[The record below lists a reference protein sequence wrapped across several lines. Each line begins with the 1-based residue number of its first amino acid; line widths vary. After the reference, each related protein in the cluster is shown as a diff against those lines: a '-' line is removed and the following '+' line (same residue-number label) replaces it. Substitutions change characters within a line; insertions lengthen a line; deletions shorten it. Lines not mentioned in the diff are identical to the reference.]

1 MPMEAKSKFMDKSIS
16 PRFTWLPM
24 VALLCGPALVLGQYL
39 VWAYAPV
46 EQTMGDAQKIF
57 YVHVP
62 LAWWGLIAFFTVFVS
77 GILYLWKRNPF
88 FDQLAGVAAE
98 TGVLFAGLALIT
110 GALWARSAWG
120 VWWTWDP
127 RLTTTLIMWF
137 VYAGYLVVR
146 VAGPGGERGAAI
158 RAVLGIAAFLD
169 VPLVFLSAKL
179 WRGIHPGAM
188 ASSGGGLESEMLTTL
203 LVCLGG
209 WGLMWLCLLGI
220 RLRQALLRVR
230 IEAAEATEEG

>member
-1 MPMEAKSKFMDKSIS
+1 MDNSIS
-16 PRFTWLPM
+16 PRFTWLPLTWLPL

-110 GALWARSAWG
+110 GSLWARSSWG

-146 VAGPGGERGAAI
+146 VAGVGGERGAAI

-169 VPLVFLSAKL
+169 VPLVFLSARL
-179 WRGIHPGAM
+179 WRGIHPEAM
-188 ASSGGGLESEMLTTL
+188 ASGGGLEPEMLTTL

-209 WGLMWLCLLGI
+209 WGLMWLCLMGI
-220 RLRQALLRVR
+220 RLRQTLLRAR

>member
-1 MPMEAKSKFMDKSIS
+1 MTKSIS
-16 PRFTWLPM
+16 PRFTWLPLTWLPI

-39 VWAYAPV
+39 IWDYAPI
-46 EQTMGDAQKIF
+46 EQTMGHAQKIF

-62 LAWWGLIAFFTVFVS
+62 LAWWGLIAFFTVFAS
-77 GILYLWKRNPF
+77 GILFLWKRNPF

-110 GALWARSAWG
+110 GSLWARSAWG

-146 VAGPGGERGAAI
+146 VAGPSGERGAAI

-169 VPLVFLSAKL
+169 VPLVFLSARL

-188 ASSGGGLESEMLTTL
+188 ASSGGGLEPEMLTTL

-209 WGLMWLCLLGI
+209 WGLMWLCLLGL
-220 RLRQALLRVR
+220 RLRQVLIRVR
-230 IEAAEATEEG
+230 IEATEATEET

>member
-1 MPMEAKSKFMDKSIS
+1 M
-16 PRFTWLPM
+16 
-24 VALLCGPALVLGQYL
+24 
-39 VWAYAPV
+39 
-46 EQTMGDAQKIF
+46 
-57 YVHVP
+57 
-62 LAWWGLIAFFTVFVS
+62 GLIAFFTVFAS
-77 GILYLWKRNPF
+77 GILFLWKRNPF

-110 GALWARSAWG
+110 GSLWARSAWG

-146 VAGPGGERGAAI
+146 VAGPSGERGAAI

-169 VPLVFLSAKL
+169 VPLVFLSARL

-188 ASSGGGLESEMLTTL
+188 ASSGGGLEPEMLTTL

-209 WGLMWLCLLGI
+209 WGLMWLCLLGL
-220 RLRQALLRVR
+220 RLRQVLIRVR
-230 IEAAEATEEG
+230 IEATEATEET